1 MAQPNYVRPE
11 LLDMLDTYAM
21 LEACYEGERAIKAT
35 QPYLT
40 GSHYNGGG
48 GGDTIAYS
56 PYLPDPSPRNEDY
69 EVRKHRYDSYLQR
82 AVFYNVTRRTVSALV
97 GQIFSKYPTYDLNEL
112 AYLEGDVDGAGQSLV
127 QQAKDVTVQCLL
139 KGGGGLLADMPVN
152 EGVTKASMAN
162 GGIRPIIK
170 HYQRESIINW
180 RVVKVG
186 SVYKL
191 GLLVLAENYVA
202 EDDGYKQELGEQL
215 LVLRLTDGLAES
227 EIIQKIDGE
236 WISQGVNP
244 LLDSKGS
251 QLTEIPFYFYGAVNN
266 DAEIDDS
273 PMYDIASLNVA
284 HFRDS
289 ACYQEMLFLTASPT
303 LVITGLDQQWV
314 DEVLTNGV
322 ALGSRSGILLQV
334 GATASLIQAQADGA
348 LYEAMQHKEAQ
359 MRTLG
364 AKLVQEA
371 TSAAK
376 TATEA
381 AADNADQVST
391 LTVIANNVSDA
402 YTKAVRACGRYVGV
416 ATDGLFVTLNTQF
429 DFAKLSPEQID
440 RLVALWQSGAI
451 TFGELREQ
459 LVESEFANIESA
471 IEAKEI
477 IEQEQGAL
485 IYSLTT
491 DE

>member
-1 MAQPNYVRPE
+1 MAQPDYVRPE
-11 LLDMLDTYAM
+11 LLAMLDTYAM

-35 QPYLT
+35 QSALT
-40 GSHYNGGG
+40 GSHYNGGSG
-48 GGDTIAYS
+48 SNTIAYS

-69 EVRKHRYDSYLQR
+69 EVRKHRYNNYLQR

-191 GLLVLAENYVA
+191 GLLVLAESYVA

-236 WISQGVNP
+236 WVSQGVNP

-314 DEVLTNGV
+314 DKVLTNGV

-477 IEQEQGAL
+477 IEQENAAM
-485 IYSLTT
+485 IYSS
-491 DE
+491 E

>member
-1 MAQPNYVRPE
+1 MAQPDYVRPE
-11 LLDMLDTYAM
+11 LLAMLDTYAM

-35 QPYLT
+35 QPALT
-40 GSHYNGGG
+40 GSHYNGGSG
-48 GGDTIAYS
+48 SNTIAYS
-56 PYLPDPSPRNEDY
+56 PYLPDPSPRSESY
-69 EVRKHRYDSYLQR
+69 EERKYRYNNYLQR

-186 SVYKL
+186 SLYKL

-236 WISQGVNP
+236 WVSQGVNP
-244 LLDSKGS
+244 LRDSKGS

-284 HFRDS
+284 H
-289 ACYQEMLFLTASPT
+289 
-303 LVITGLDQQWV
+303 
-314 DEVLTNGV
+314 
-322 ALGSRSGILLQV
+322 
-334 GATASLIQAQADGA
+334 
-348 LYEAMQHKEAQ
+348 
-359 MRTLG
+359 
-364 AKLVQEA
+364 
-371 TSAAK
+371 
-376 TATEA
+376 
-381 AADNADQVST
+381 
-391 LTVIANNVSDA
+391 
-402 YTKAVRACGRYVGV
+402 
-416 ATDGLFVTLNTQF
+416 
-429 DFAKLSPEQID
+429 
-440 RLVALWQSGAI
+440 
-451 TFGELREQ
+451 
-459 LVESEFANIESA
+459 
-471 IEAKEI
+471 
-477 IEQEQGAL
+477 
-485 IYSLTT
+485 
-491 DE
+491 

>member
-1 MAQPNYVRPE
+1 MAQPDYVRPE
-11 LLDMLDTYAM
+11 LLAMLDTYAM
-21 LEACYEGERAIKAT
+21 LEACYEGERAIKST
-35 QPYLT
+35 QPAMT
-40 GSHYNGGG
+40 GSHYNGGSG
-48 GGDTIAYS
+48 SNTIAYS
-56 PYLPDPSPRNEDY
+56 PYLPDPSPRSEGY
-69 EVRKHRYDSYLQR
+69 EERRYRYNNYLQR

-180 RVVKVG
+180 RVIKLG

-191 GLLVLAENYVA
+191 GLLVLAESYVA

-236 WISQGVNP
+236 WVSQGVNP

-364 AKLVQEA
+364 AKLVQET

-381 AADNADQVST
+381 AQDGADEAST

-459 LVESEFANIESA
+459 LVESEFANIESVD
-471 IEAKEI
+471 EAKEI
-477 IEQEQGAL
+477 INQEQGEMMHSDRL
-485 IYSLTT
+485 
-491 DE
+491 